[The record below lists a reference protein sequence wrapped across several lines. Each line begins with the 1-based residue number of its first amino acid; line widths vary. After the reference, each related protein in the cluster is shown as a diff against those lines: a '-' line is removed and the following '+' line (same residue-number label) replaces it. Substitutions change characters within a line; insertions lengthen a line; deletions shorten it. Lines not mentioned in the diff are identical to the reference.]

1 MARILREGDT
11 SVSAT
16 DPPKTAI
23 ARVPLANPSTRRHS
37 VWQRMASASKN
48 GGSRRGSWSRRIV
61 VVVVPPVD
69 ELDLVGPLQV
79 FTAVNRLAGRP
90 IYAIE
95 VVTNADRLTIEGEGG
110 VLTFIARHHFKKVE
124 GVCDSVLLVCGL
136 STRTTRDT
144 ALSAWLKRMAVE
156 VRRLGAVCVG
166 SFLLA
171 EAGLLNGRRATTH
184 WRFGRELARRY
195 PAVRVEHEPLW
206 VKAGN
211 IYTCAGI
218 SAGID
223 LALAWVEEDCGAGLA
238 HEAARELVLFL
249 RRPGGQPQVS
259 VSLASQASEMA
270 SIRELQ
276 IWVAEHLETRL
287 SVEHLAERMSM
298 SVRNFERVFTREVG
312 TTPSQ
317 YVLQM
322 RVEAARRL
330 LERTDGGLK
339 HVAATA
345 GFGSVDVMRR
355 AFVRLL
361 GITPRRYRELAAPGT
376 QPIPRAAP
384 ASAQLTPRVPRE
396 RSTR

>member
-1 MARILREGDT
+1 
-11 SVSAT
+11 
-16 DPPKTAI
+16 
-23 ARVPLANPSTRRHS
+23 
-37 VWQRMASASKN
+37 
-48 GGSRRGSWSRRIV
+48 V
-61 VVVVPPVD
+61 VAVVPPVD

-79 FTAVNRLAGRP
+79 FNSVNRLAGRT
-90 IYAIE
+90 IYTIE
-95 VVTNADRLTIEGEGG
+95 VVTSAERLTVEGESG
-110 VLTFIARHHFKKVE
+110 VLTFIARHHFRKVQGE
-124 GVCDSVLLVCGL
+124 CDSVLVVCGL
-136 STRTTRDT
+136 GNRSLRDP
-144 ALSAWLKRMAVE
+144 ALSAWLKKMVGE

-184 WRFGRELARRY
+184 WKFGRELAARHPR
-195 PAVRVEHEPLW
+195 VRVEHEPLW
-206 VKAGN
+206 VKDGN
-211 IYTCAGI
+211 IYTSAGI

-259 VSLASQASEMA
+259 VSLASQASEMT

-276 IWVAEHLETRL
+276 IWIAEHLGTRL
-287 SVEHLAERMSM
+287 SVEDLAERMAM

-322 RVEAARRL
+322 RVEAARRQ
-330 LERTDGGLK
+330 LERTDRGLK
-339 HVAATA
+339 QVASAA

-361 GITPRRYRELAAPGT
+361 GITPRRYRELAGE
-376 QPIPRAAP
+376 AAP
-384 ASAQLTPRVPRE
+384 S
-396 RSTR
+396 

>member
-1 MARILREGDT
+1 MPTGARKPR
-11 SVSAT
+11 
-16 DPPKTAI
+16 
-23 ARVPLANPSTRRHS
+23 PSLT
-37 VWQRMASASKN
+37 
-48 GGSRRGSWSRRIV
+48 RRIV

-79 FTAVNRLAGRP
+79 FNSVNRLAGRT
-90 IYAIE
+90 IYTIE
-95 VVTNADRLTIEGEGG
+95 VATNAHRRTVEGEGG
-110 VLTFIARHHFKKVE
+110 VLTFVARQRFDEVE
-124 GVCDSVLLVCGL
+124 GACDSVLLVCGL
-136 STRTTRDT
+136 STRSVRDA
-144 ALSAWLKRMAVE
+144 ALSAWLQKRAKD

-171 EAGLLNGRRATTH
+171 EAGLLQGRRATTH
-184 WRFGRELARRY
+184 WRFGRELASRY
-195 PAVRVEHEPLW
+195 PGVRVEHDPLW
-206 VKAGN
+206 VKDGN
-211 IYTCAGI
+211 IYTSAGI

-223 LALAWVEEDCGAGLA
+223 LALSWVEEDCGAGLA

-276 IWVAEHLETRL
+276 IWIAEHLEARL
-287 SVEHLAERMSM
+287 SVDELADRMAM

-317 YVLQM
+317 YVLQA
-322 RVEAARRL
+322 RVEAARRQ
-330 LERTDGGLK
+330 LERADRGLK
-339 HVAATA
+339 QVAAAA

-361 GITPRRYRELAAPGT
+361 GITPRRYRDLGA
-376 QPIPRAAP
+376 R
-384 ASAQLTPRVPRE
+384 L
-396 RSTR
+396 